1 MPRSG
6 LRTGSYNLLSKCLGS
21 MRSNETIIVLQAIK
35 SVSEE
40 VKALMT
46 EVRKTRETLER
57 IEQTGISL
65 EFESE
70 TSSEDTSSGSESDE
84 SVQSA
89 PF

>member
-6 LRTGSYNLLSKCLGS
+6 LRTGSYNLLSECVGG
-21 MRSNETIIVLQAIK
+21 MRSNETILVLQAIK

-40 VKALMT
+40 VKALLT
-46 EVRKTRETLER
+46 EVRKTQETLER
-57 IEQTGISL
+57 IEQTGLSI

-70 TSSEDTSSGSESDE
+70 TSSEDSGSESDE

>member
-6 LRTGSYNLLSKCLGS
+6 PGTGSYNLLSECIGG
-21 MRSNETIIVLQAIK
+21 MRSNETILVLQAIK

-40 VKALMT
+40 VKALLT
-46 EVRKTRETLER
+46 EVRKTQETLER

-65 EFESE
+65 EFES
-70 TSSEDTSSGSESDE
+70 SSEDTSSSESDE

>member
-6 LRTGSYNLLSKCLGS
+6 LRTGSYNLLSECVGG
-21 MRSNETIIVLQAIK
+21 MRSNETILVLQAIK

-46 EVRKTRETLER
+46 EVRKTQETLER

-70 TSSEDTSSGSESDE
+70 TSSEDTSSSESDE

>member
-6 LRTGSYNLLSKCLGS
+6 LRTGSYNLLSECVGG

-35 SVSEE
+35 GVSEE
-40 VKALMT
+40 VKALLT
-46 EVRKTRETLER
+46 EVRKTQETLER

-65 EFESE
+65 EFES
-70 TSSEDTSSGSESDE
+70 SSEDTSSSESDE

>member
-1 MPRSG
+1 
-6 LRTGSYNLLSKCLGS
+6 
-21 MRSNETIIVLQAIK
+21 MRSNETILVLQAIK

-40 VKALMT
+40 VKALLT
-46 EVRKTRETLER
+46 EVRKTQETLER